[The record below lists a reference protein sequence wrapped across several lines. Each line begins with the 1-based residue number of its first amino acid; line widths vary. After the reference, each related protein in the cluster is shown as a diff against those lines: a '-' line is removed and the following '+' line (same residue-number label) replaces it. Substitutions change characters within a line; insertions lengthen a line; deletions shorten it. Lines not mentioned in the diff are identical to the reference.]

1 MPTIEVNGI
10 DLTYQVRGAGE
21 PVLLITGAG
30 ARATLWQSQARGL
43 TAAGY
48 QVITYD
54 HRGTF
59 PDPVGKPY
67 GLAELVDDA
76 VRLID
81 VLELAPCRVVG
92 FSLGATVA
100 QHIAANHPDMVR
112 SLVLIATS
120 ACAGV
125 LRTTLLRGM
134 ADYLRGDVRIA
145 PRYQAAMTATQMFA
159 PATLRNER
167 MIADWLD
174 LFTYAPAE
182 SRQLAGQYEA
192 AVGDQRAALADVVA
206 PCLVIGFEHDLV
218 TPVAECR
225 QVSALIRGSRFTVVP
240 GCGHLGLL
248 ERPDEITRLLFE
260 FLATS

>member
-10 DLTYQVRGAGE
+10 DLTYQVRGEGE

-30 ARATLWQSQARGL
+30 ARASLWQSQVRAL
-43 TAAGY
+43 TVAGY

-59 PDPVGKPY
+59 PDPDGQPY
-67 GLAELVDDA
+67 GLDELVGDA

-100 QHIAANHPDMVR
+100 QHIAADRPDVVR

-120 ACAGV
+120 RHAGV
-125 LRTTLLRGM
+125 LRTALLRGM

-159 PATLRNER
+159 PETLSEER

-174 LFTYAPAE
+174 LFTHAPIE
-182 SRQLAGQYEA
+182 SRHLAGQYEA
-192 AVGDQRAALADVVA
+192 AVGGRRATLAGVVA
-206 PCLVIGFEHDLV
+206 PCLVIGFEHDLL
-218 TPVAECR
+218 TSVAECR
-225 QVSALIRGSRFTVVP
+225 EVSALIEGSRFAVVP

-248 ERPDEITRLLFE
+248 ERPDEITRLLCE